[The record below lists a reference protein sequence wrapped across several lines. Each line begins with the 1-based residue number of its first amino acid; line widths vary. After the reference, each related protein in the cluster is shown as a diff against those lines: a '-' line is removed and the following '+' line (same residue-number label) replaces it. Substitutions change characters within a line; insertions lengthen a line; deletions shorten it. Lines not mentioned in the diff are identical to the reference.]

1 MCSRKV
7 SAGTTLLKSL
17 SAVISSLNTPEIYI
31 FFNKE
36 HLRKVAKAIFTY
48 FNVISLQFKIQRC
61 VYSAHNETFFS
72 EKLLIRC
79 LAVWK
84 KNFFLN
90 IPLILS
96 QQTNYVIIIYFFI
109 IFWLQKNVTKK
120 WPFYYIILV
129 QNQNVLKYNVILTS
143 SKNVATT
150 NK

>member
-1 MCSRKV
+1 MCNRKV

-17 SAVISSLNTPEIYI
+17 SAVISSLNTREIYI

-72 EKLLIRC
+72 KKLLIRC

-84 KNFFLN
+84 KKTLN

-96 QQTNYVIIIYFFI
+96 QLTNYVIIIYFFI

-120 WPFYYIILV
+120 WPFYNVILV
-129 QNQNVLKYNVILTS
+129 RNQNVLKYNVILTS
-143 SKNVATT
+143 SKNVTTT